1 MLRRSIEFTSRKQT
15 LELLFIDTVLDFESR
30 QAVSDGTVTIQASK
44 TQTIY
49 CHGLPGSAR
58 EISMLVDSDE
68 SNILVMG
75 PNDIER
81 FETVIGSK
89 QIETAH
95 VIGFSLGAM
104 AAIEIAA
111 KYPQLSKKLSL
122 IAPAAPLELGDF
134 LPDMAGRSVF
144 RAAQQGAIMFRL
156 FTFLQNLGFKLAPEK
171 LIHSMFSESPA
182 ADRKLL
188 EDPNF
193 QANLMDGLRSSLGK
207 NSSAYQTSVRR
218 YVNPWAEKLKTIQ
231 CPVTIHHGDEDNW
244 APISMSHA
252 LAKKIRSSV
261 VLATYPKLGHYSTL
275 YDTLPTIL
283 KEDLS

>member
-1 MLRRSIEFTSRKQT
+1 
-15 LELLFIDTVLDFESR
+15 
-30 QAVSDGTVTIQASK
+30 
-44 TQTIY
+44 
-49 CHGLPGSAR
+49 
-58 EISMLVDSDE
+58 MLVDSNEFDV
-68 SNILVMG
+68 LVIG
-75 PNDIER
+75 PNDIDR
-81 FETVIGSK
+81 FETVTGSK
-89 QIETAH
+89 HFETAH

-134 LPDMAGRSVF
+134 LPDMAGRPVF

-156 FTFLQNLGFKLAPEK
+156 FTFLQNLGFRLAPEK
-171 LIHSMFSESPA
+171 LIQSMFSESPA

-193 QANLMDGLRSSLGK
+193 QATLIDGLRSSLGK
-207 NSSAYQTSVRR
+207 NSSAYQSSVRR
-218 YVNPWAEKLKTIQ
+218 YVKPWAEKLKTIR
-231 CPVTIHHGDEDNW
+231 CPVTLHHGDEDNW

-252 LAKKIRSSV
+252 LAYQIRSSV
-261 VLATYPKLGHYSTL
+261 DLVTYPKLGHYSTL
-275 YDTLPTIL
+275 YETLPTIL

>member
-134 LPDMAGRSVF
+134 LPDMAGAGRSF
-144 RAAQQGAIMFRL
+144 EPLSKGPL
-156 FTFLQNLGFKLAPEK
+156 CLGFSLFCKIWA
-171 LIHSMFSESPA
+171 
-182 ADRKLL
+182 
-188 EDPNF
+188 
-193 QANLMDGLRSSLGK
+193 SSLRQR
-207 NSSAYQTSVRR
+207 NSSIRCLVKVQRLIENCSKIQTF
-218 YVNPWAEKLKTIQ
+218 KQT
-231 CPVTIHHGDEDNW
+231 
-244 APISMSHA
+244 
-252 LAKKIRSSV
+252 
-261 VLATYPKLGHYSTL
+261 
-275 YDTLPTIL
+275 
-283 KEDLS
+283 